1 MLVGLSWRYL
11 WCPALF
17 CSFTGDA
24 EKAGEL
30 EGGWMCL
37 RQDEA
42 KALEDNS
49 GCPQILG
56 QGGCGKSSWCSSMA
70 ELPRDCSMGSLAEG
84 AGSSGGVRL
93 QGAEK
98 DLEGLKFLGDL
109 P

>member
-49 GCPQILG
+49 RCPQVWG
-56 QGGCGKSSWCSSMA
+56 R
-70 ELPRDCSMGSLAEG
+70 EDVEG
-84 AGSSGGVRL
+84 APGAAAWLSSPGTAPWGH
-93 QGAEK
+93 
-98 DLEGLKFLGDL
+98 
-109 P
+109 